1 MTSPTPACRVTKVAN
16 PQHTRAAL
24 ITRIFQVSSN
34 VSSVN
39 IAADS
44 GELYTAARPA
54 PAAQA
59 IKS

>member
-1 MTSPTPACRVTKVAN
+1 MTSPTPACRVTKVAK
-16 PQHTRAAL
+16 PQHTKAAL
-24 ITRIFQVSSN
+24 IALTFQVSSN
-34 VSSVN
+34 VSKVKM
-39 IAADS
+39 AADK